1 MLRRKRLE
9 LRFDTGSGA
18 AVMRSE
24 KKVPLL
30 SCHQVCHLFFSLVTK
45 FVTFFSCVSSHQACH
60 LFFSSTSLQSLWP
73 PSGDSRSLA
82 PSPSSQEVAK
92 RLLAA
97 WRPGGRRSNHL
108 HPHCFYN
115 QLCQVVYFL
124 PSTTLGCLWL
134 LAWCNQRAEHQ
145 DPPLRWRRWLAD
157 CEFDNASVEH
167 WSVRT
172 RFCKLMSVIIVV
184 MMTIVLIPGKSCSRG
199 WGELRTAWLCLYAS
213 GFTANITHHPHQ
225 DYDQIELDQLDHP
238 NQDYDQGEWSET
250 WLSWRFRGVTA
261 DPRMWCRMQSKVG
274 AILQLWI
281 VQLCNC
287 AIVQLCICAIVQL
300 CKKRSLTISLC
311 EKMINIVVAHKDCLQ
326 ISVSFLYLD
335 NIQFQISWVGSL
347 HTGHSHLPQSLI
359 FCWFNNY
366 LSQGTHETDP
376 GLKKR
381 WTLCGHKKGYLPQF
395 SK

>member
-134 LAWCNQRAEHQ
+134 LPWCNQRAEHQ

-157 CEFDNASVEH
+157 CEFNNASVEH
-167 WSVRT
+167 WSVWT
-172 RFCKLMSVIIVV
+172 TLCKLMSVIIVV

-287 AIVQLCICAIVQL
+287 AFVQLCNCAKKGLWQSHSVRKWSTLWLLTKIACRFL
-300 CKKRSLTISLC
+300 CLFYTWTISNFKSVEWGRYIQVIHTFHRASYSVDLTT
-311 EKMINIVVAHKDCLQ
+311 ICLRERMK
-326 ISVSFLYLD
+326 L
-335 NIQFQISWVGSL
+335 
-347 HTGHSHLPQSLI
+347 
-359 FCWFNNY
+359 
-366 LSQGTHETDP
+366 
-376 GLKKR
+376 
-381 WTLCGHKKGYLPQF
+381 TLV
-395 SK
+395 

>member
-45 FVTFFSCVSSHQACH
+45 FVTFFSCASSHQACH
-60 LFFSSTSLQSLWP
+60 LFFSSTSLWSLWT

-184 MMTIVLIPGKSCSRG
+184 MMTIVLIPGKNCSRG

-213 GFTANITHHPHQ
+213 GFTANIT
-225 DYDQIELDQLDHP
+225 
-238 NQDYDQGEWSET
+238 
-250 WLSWRFRGVTA
+250 
-261 DPRMWCRMQSKVG
+261 
-274 AILQLWI
+274 
-281 VQLCNC
+281 
-287 AIVQLCICAIVQL
+287 
-300 CKKRSLTISLC
+300 
-311 EKMINIVVAHKDCLQ
+311 
-326 ISVSFLYLD
+326 
-335 NIQFQISWVGSL
+335 L
-347 HTGHSHLPQSLI
+347 H
-359 FCWFNNY
+359 
-366 LSQGTHETDP
+366 
-376 GLKKR
+376 
-381 WTLCGHKKGYLPQF
+381 PQF
-395 SK
+395 MTKVNLTNLTTLNLTNLNLLIKIMTKVNGQKLDLVEDSVVSLRIRECGVGCNQR